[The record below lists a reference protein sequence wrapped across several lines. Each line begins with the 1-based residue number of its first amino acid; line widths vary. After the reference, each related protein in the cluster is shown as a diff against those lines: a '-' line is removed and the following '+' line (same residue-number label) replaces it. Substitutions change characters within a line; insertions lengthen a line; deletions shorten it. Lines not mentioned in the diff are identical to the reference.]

1 MNYSFNFYLLKTLFG
16 SLTLNIWLPT
26 SFEWKVI
33 YLKKIKSIAQYS
45 CFHWWPWNRFST
57 WGFNCHRVGFFFG
70 DWKKDTKSIYGPTE
84 SYTTGNP
91 VKSYVTTRATTCHQ
105 DKRKEGNEFA
115 FYFPDHWNIAGQSET
130 SDCQLKVDEDF
141 HLLQSSTAGEG
152 VAFSC
157 SSRWTQVVRATT
169 RLGFGTFHSTRRR
182 DDVTK
187 LVTLSGSVGFSD
199 LFLLAEI
206 ISSILS

>member
-57 WGFNCHRVGFFFG
+57 WGFNCRRVGFFLG
-70 DWKKDTKSIYGPTE
+70 LKKKDTKSIYGPTE

-105 DKRKEGNEFA
+105 DKRNEGNQFA
-115 FYFPDHWNIAGQSET
+115 F
-130 SDCQLKVDEDF
+130 DF
-141 HLLQSSTAGEG
+141 FRIIG
-152 VAFSC
+152 
-157 SSRWTQVVRATT
+157 
-169 RLGFGTFHSTRRR
+169 RLRERVKHQTVNWKSTRTFTCSNHRLQVKAWR
-182 DDVTK
+182 F
-187 LVTLSGSVGFSD
+187 LVLHDGHR
-199 LFLLAEI
+199 
-206 ISSILS
+206 